1 MPTPGTGRD
10 PLAGIL
16 RSRRSPSEAPR
27 VRLLSP
33 RGHSRATRPAPVFS
47 PLPSLWLG
55 ASAEQTYGEVN
66 QLGGVFVNGRP
77 LPNAIRL
84 RIVELAQLGIR
95 PCDISR
101 QLRVSHGCVS
111 KILARYNETG
121 SILPGAIGG
130 SKPRV
135 TTPNVVKHI
144 RDYKQGDPGIFAWE
158 IRDRLL
164 ADGVCDKYNVPSVSS
179 ISRILRNKIG
189 SLAQPGPYEA
199 SKQPPPQ
206 PALPYNHIYQYPY
219 PSPVSSTGAKMGSHH
234 GVPGTASHVSIPRS
248 WPSAHSVS
256 NILGIRTFMEQTGA
270 LAGSEGAAYSPK
282 MEDWAGVNRAAFP
295 ASPAVNGLEKPAL
308 DTDIKYTQS
317 ASGLSAV
324 GGFLPEPPPY
334 PDKTVSFP
342 LQTARLTPARAC
354 EASTPYALLAPGV
367 QESKAVRER
376 APRAEVWARL
386 RALKAQCA
394 CRRATA
400 AAEAERPGVGKRKNR
415 GCTIVASLFWLPVA
429 KLGSLSKTLSNR
441 ATSKMP
447 PDPAARDFLEG
458 RFGDPP
464 RLASPGPSRALHCLE
479 DSDLAAGSPSSRCDG
494 WGLGWVGGR
503 GMLGGGVRASQ
514 LPAPS
519 PRRVEYESRL
529 AGAVPLGS
537 VSLRPGPTFLSSAGT
552 RPFRGGQGVCVMEHL
567 PECPERRAA
576 ARAGRARGSRGWPSR
591 AQGMLS
597 LVASLQCPAVER
609 APLLPPETP
618 RYPPRS
624 WARGPQWPTGSRP
637 APAARPQTASGAY
650 TDYPSRPRPPRAA
663 PPRAE
668 PEPEP
673 EPGGSGGARTRGFAA
688 AEVPISLASLCP
700 ALGGRAS
707 SILPGFRLL

>member
-1 MPTPGTGRD
+1 
-10 PLAGIL
+10 
-16 RSRRSPSEAPR
+16 
-27 VRLLSP
+27 
-33 RGHSRATRPAPVFS
+33 
-47 PLPSLWLG
+47 
-55 ASAEQTYGEVN
+55 AEQTYGEVN

-324 GGFLPEPPPY
+324 GGFLP
-334 PDKTVSFP
+334 
-342 LQTARLTPARAC
+342 AC
-354 EASTPYALLAPGV
+354 A
-367 QESKAVRER
+367 
-376 APRAEVWARL
+376 
-386 RALKAQCA
+386 
-394 CRRATA
+394 
-400 AAEAERPGVGKRKNR
+400 
-415 GCTIVASLFWLPVA
+415 
-429 KLGSLSKTLSNR
+429 
-441 ATSKMP
+441 
-447 PDPAARDFLEG
+447 
-458 RFGDPP
+458 
-464 RLASPGPSRALHCLE
+464 
-479 DSDLAAGSPSSRCDG
+479 
-494 WGLGWVGGR
+494 
-503 GMLGGGVRASQ
+503 
-514 LPAPS
+514 
-519 PRRVEYESRL
+519 
-529 AGAVPLGS
+529 
-537 VSLRPGPTFLSSAGT
+537 
-552 RPFRGGQGVCVMEHL
+552 
-567 PECPERRAA
+567 
-576 ARAGRARGSRGWPSR
+576 
-591 AQGMLS
+591 

-624 WARGPQWPTGSRP
+624 WARGPQVSCS
-637 APAARPQTASGAY
+637 A
-650 TDYPSRPRPPRAA
+650 PRPTVTPRPVL
-663 PPRAE
+663 PPAVADRK
-668 PEPEP
+668 PPS
-673 EPGGSGGARTRGFAA
+673 PGGKAPDGLGSLHGL
-688 AEVPISLASLCP
+688 PIPAST
-700 ALGGRAS
+700 S
-707 SILPGFRLL
+707 